1 MKKQNETKNTAKVD
15 TAKVE
20 VPVAKP
26 KRVKKNRTFF
36 LYVPEHGFICGND
49 DGGMPVVGWQKPLSY
64 SLRSKAMY
72 AAEFFITMKLAD
84 EVALVTQVGNNI
96 KFV

>member
-26 KRVKKNRTFF
+26 KRTKRQHTFF
-36 LYVPEHGFICGND
+36 LYVPERGFICGND
-49 DGGMPVVGWQKPLSY
+49 TGMPVVGWQKPLSY
-64 SLRSKAMY
+64 SIRSKAVY

-96 KFV
+96 KFA

>member
-1 MKKQNETKNTAKVD
+1 MKKQNETKNTAKVE

-26 KRVKKNRTFF
+26 KHVKKNHTFF
-36 LYVPEHGFICGND
+36 LFVPERGFICGN

-64 SLRSKAMY
+64 SIRSKAVY

-84 EVALVTQVGNNI
+84 EVALVTQVGNII
-96 KFV
+96 KFA